1 MIEKDAPDWGQ
12 FLVSSSRYRRKT
24 SPLQGLF
31 EKNGLGSEVIR
42 TETIE
47 PYYSNMT
54 LVNSEFSTSECS
66 QYGR

>member
-1 MIEKDAPDWGQ
+1 
-12 FLVSSSRYRRKT
+12 
-24 SPLQGLF
+24 LQGLF

-42 TETIE
+42 IETIE